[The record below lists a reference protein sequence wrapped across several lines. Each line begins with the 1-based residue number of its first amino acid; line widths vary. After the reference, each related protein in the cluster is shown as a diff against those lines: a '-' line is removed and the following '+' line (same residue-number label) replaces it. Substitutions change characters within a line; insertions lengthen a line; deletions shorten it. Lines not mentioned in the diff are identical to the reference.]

1 MKKYTFPLYTLVV
14 LLFLATTSLAQAQA
28 QVSLYADPKARQV
41 GDLITVILA
50 ERTAAQ
56 RSSAYDNQS
65 DAHMGG
71 GASVEGEALEGRF
84 GMDAAFSKGAR
95 NRNQTSQSDLL
106 QGNFTATVTGV
117 DTAGNLIIAGERK
130 LNVNGVTHLLRISGV
145 ARPLD
150 VRSNNTILSYE
161 IANAQIDYR
170 RAGLGRK
177 FIKPG
182 TFVKIGVVGVLGAA
196 LLFATQ

>member
-1 MKKYTFPLYTLVV
+1 MKKYTLLCSAMV
-14 LLFLATTSLAQAQA
+14 LLCLATTSLAHAQA
-28 QVSLYADPKARQV
+28 SLYADPKARQV

-56 RSSAYDNQS
+56 RSSGYDNQS
-65 DAHMGG
+65 NAHMGG
-71 GASVEGEALEGRF
+71 GANVEGESLEGRF

-95 NRNQTSQSDLL
+95 NRNETSQSDLL
-106 QGNFTATVTGV
+106 QGNVTATVTEV
-117 DTAGNLIIAGERK
+117 DSTGNLIIAGERK

-150 VRSNNTILSYE
+150 IRSNNTILSYE
-161 IANAQIDYR
+161 IANAQIEYR

-196 LLFATQ
+196 ILLATQ